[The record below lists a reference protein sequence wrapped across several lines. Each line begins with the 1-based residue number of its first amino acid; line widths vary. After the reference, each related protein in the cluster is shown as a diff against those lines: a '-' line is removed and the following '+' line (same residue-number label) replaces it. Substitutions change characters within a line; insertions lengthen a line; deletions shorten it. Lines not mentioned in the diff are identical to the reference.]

1 MSVPYVIEKNS
12 KDQERTYDI
21 YSRLL
26 LDRIIFIK
34 GVFDQ
39 DLADAVTAQLLF
51 LESADQDKDIFMY
64 INSPGGQI
72 DAMYSIY
79 DTMTYVKP
87 DVCTL
92 AYGQACS
99 AGSFILAAGAK
110 GKRFALPNCNI
121 MLHELSGGNEGK
133 FHDIEVSFIKMKS
146 LYEKMT
152 KHYVEFTGQTL
163 TKIKKDMKRDHY
175 ITSEEAVKYG
185 LIDKVQ
191 TTRG

>member
-1 MSVPYVIEKNS
+1 MNTPYVIEAGKN
-12 KDQERTYDI
+12 DQEKVYDI

-26 LDRIIFIK
+26 KDRIIFIR
-34 GVFDQ
+34 GEFNP

-51 LESADQDKDIFMY
+51 LESADPDKDIFMY
-64 INSPGGQI
+64 INSPGGMI
-72 DAMYSIY
+72 DSMYSVY
-79 DTMTYVKP
+79 DTMNYIRP

-121 MLHELSGGNEGK
+121 MIHELSGGHQGK
-133 FHDIEVSFIKMKS
+133 FHDMEISFNKSKS
-146 LYEKMT
+146 LYERMA
-152 KHYVEFTGQTL
+152 KHYVDFTGQKL
-163 TKIKKDMKRDHY
+163 AKIKKDMKRDHY
-175 ITSEEAVKYG
+175 ISSEEAVKYG

>member
-146 LYEKMT
+146 LYEKMA